1 MLSFLA
7 ISLILVAI
15 NSIAAIGL
23 NIQFGYAGMVNLMSI
38 TCVAVGGYVTM
49 VLVLPPAGQTQD
61 AYILGLNWPFPL
73 GVLGGMAAAGLFG
86 LVVGALAL
94 RRVRA
99 HYFAIVTFAVAEM
112 THQFV
117 GDFKPLFNG
126 PTGLSGL
133 SLPFVDVVGFENYNY
148 FYLGLS
154 VAVLALVV
162 LFAEYIRRRPFG
174 RVLRA
179 IREDQDAVRAFGRD
193 VYRLQLLAFVIG
205 SVLAGLAGGL
215 LVGFTGTL
223 DPSGWSSLETLALL
237 TGLILGGA
245 GNNFGVLLGMF
256 VVAGVITQGVTFL
269 PSGLIPNTIQS
280 PVEVMVYGALLI
292 LILRF
297 RPSGLIPERPGRDKV
312 GSERSTLQPV
322 PLAADR

>member
-7 ISLILVAI
+7 IALILVAI

-38 TCVAVGGYVTM
+38 TCLAIGGYVTM
-49 VLVLPPAGQTQD
+49 VLVLPPSGQTQN
-61 AYILGLNWPFPL
+61 AYVLGLNWPFPL
-73 GVLGGMAAAGLFG
+73 GVLGGMVAAGLFW
-86 LVVGALAL
+86 LLIGAIAL

-112 THQFV
+112 THAFV
-117 GDFKPLFNG
+117 GNFKPLFNG

-133 SLPFVDVVGFENYNY
+133 PLPFVDLVGFVNYNY
-148 FYLGLS
+148 FYLGIS
-154 VAVLALVV
+154 VVALAIVLV
-162 LFAEYIRRRPFG
+162 FAEYVRRRPFG

-205 SVLAGLAGGL
+205 SVIAGFAGGL

-269 PSGLIPNTIQS
+269 PSGFIPNTIQA

-297 RPSGLIPERPGRDKV
+297 RPTGLIAEKPGRDRIR
-312 GSERSTLQPV
+312 SESAASSAV

>member
-1 MLSFLA
+1 VLSFLA

-38 TCVAVGGYVTM
+38 TCLAVGGYTTL
-49 VLVLPPAGQTQD
+49 VLMLPPAGQTQD
-61 AYILGLNWPFPL
+61 TYILGLNLPFPL
-73 GVLGGMAAAGLFG
+73 AVVGGIIAAGLFG
-86 LVVGALAL
+86 LIVGAIAL

-112 THQFV
+112 AHQFI
-117 GDFKPLFNG
+117 GNFKPLFNG
-126 PTGLSGL
+126 PTGVSAL
-133 SLPFVDVVGFENYNY
+133 SLPFVDVVGFENFNY
-148 FYLGLS
+148 FYLGIS
-154 VAVLALVV
+154 VVILAVVF
-162 LFAEYIRRRPFG
+162 LFAEFIRRRPLG

-179 IREDQDAVRAFGRD
+179 IREDQDVVRAFGRN
-193 VYRLQLLAFVIG
+193 VYRVQLLAFAIG
-205 SVLAGLAGGL
+205 SALAGLAGGL

-245 GNNFGVLLGMF
+245 GNNFGVLLGMV

-280 PVEVMVYGALLI
+280 PVEVMVYGAILI
-292 LILRF
+292 VILRF
-297 RPSGLIPERPGRDKV
+297 RPAGLIPERPERDRIRA
-312 GSERSTLQPV
+312 ERSALKPM
-322 PLAADR
+322 PLAVDK

>member
-1 MLSFLA
+1 VLSFLA

-38 TCVAVGGYVTM
+38 TCLAVGGYTTL
-49 VLVLPPAGQTQD
+49 VLMLPPAGQTQD
-61 AYILGLNWPFPL
+61 TYILGLNLPFP
-73 GVLGGMAAAGLFG
+73 VAVVGGMAAAGLYG
-86 LVVGALAL
+86 LIVGAIAL

-112 THQFV
+112 THQFI
-117 GDFKPLFNG
+117 GNFKPLFNG
-126 PTGLSGL
+126 PTGVSGL
-133 SLPFVDVVGFENYNY
+133 SLPFVDLVGFENFNY
-148 FYLGLS
+148 FYLGIS
-154 VAVLALVV
+154 VVMLAIVF
-162 LFAEYIRRRPFG
+162 LFAEFIRRRPFG

-179 IREDQDAVRAFGRD
+179 IREDQDVVRAFGRN

-245 GNNFGVLLGMF
+245 GNNFGVLLGML

-269 PSGLIPNTIQS
+269 PSGFIPNTIQS
-280 PVEVMVYGALLI
+280 PVEVMVYGAI
-292 LILRF
+292 LVVILRF
-297 RPSGLIPERPGRDKV
+297 RPAGLIPERPERDHV
-312 GSERSTLQPV
+312 RTEQSALQPM
-322 PLAADR
+322 PLVVDK

>member
-7 ISLILVAI
+7 VSLILVAI
-15 NSIAAIGL
+15 NSIVAVGL

-38 TCVAVGGYVTM
+38 TCFAIGGYTTM
-49 VLVLPPAGQTQD
+49 VLVLPPAGQAQD

-73 GVLGGMAAAGLFG
+73 GVLGGMVAAGLYG
-86 LVVGALAL
+86 CIIGAAAL

-112 THQFV
+112 THQFI
-117 GDFKPLFNG
+117 GNFKPLFNG

-133 SLPFVDVVGFENYNY
+133 SFPFIDVVGFENYNY
-148 FYLGLS
+148 FYLGLC
-154 VAVLALVV
+154 AGVLAVV
-162 LFAEYIRRRPFG
+162 CVFAEFLRRRPYG

-193 VYRLQLLAFVIG
+193 VFRLQLSAFAIG
-205 SVLAGLAGGL
+205 SVLAGLGGGL
-215 LVGFTGTL
+215 LVGFTGAL

-237 TGLILGGA
+237 TALILGGA

-256 VVAGVITQGVTFL
+256 VVGGVITQGVTFL
-269 PSGLIPNTIQS
+269 PSGWIPNTIQS

-292 LILRF
+292 VILRF
-297 RPSGLIPERPGRDKV
+297 RPSGLIPEHTGVDRP
-312 GSERSTLQPV
+312 ERTVHPV
-322 PLAADR
+322 VEPAGAEH